1 MLVVVRIPIG
11 TARLSCRPNAVLNEI
26 TKSTDGIKDSWTALD
41 LRKGFYKMSE
51 GRAPGSGTPSD
62 DLQGVDLWTD
72 GRGVDVCWI

>member
-1 MLVVVRIPIG
+1 MLFPWV
-11 TARLSCRPNAVLNEI
+11 TTRLSCRTNVDLNEI
-26 TKSTDGIKDSWTALD
+26 TKSTDGIKDSCNALD

-62 DLQGVDLWTD
+62 DLQGVDFWTD